1 MSKTVILTGTAIVSF
16 RKVMRLPDDEFEEFE
31 HDIDTQE
38 AQVDQDDLLHI
49 ESINEI
55 NMEVKS

>member
-38 AQVDQDDLLHI
+38 AQIDQDDLLHI